1 MGVSVDRR
9 HVFDRWLLRHVT
21 LVPTDHHLRGTLDP
35 TSITKNSH
43 TKTINLRRSGIR
55 CSDDRLDADSD
66 IHMGR
71 LITRAYAFTSE
82 HRNQILAISVVVLGA
97 MTGLLV
103 LSINTDAT
111 VVDSLWN
118 SLGRPLFVICVFLL
132 IALNLQKISNRSG
145 FR

>member
-1 MGVSVDRR
+1 
-9 HVFDRWLLRHVT
+9 
-21 LVPTDHHLRGTLDP
+21 
-35 TSITKNSH
+35 
-43 TKTINLRRSGIR
+43 
-55 CSDDRLDADSD
+55 
-66 IHMGR
+66 MGR